1 MTTLNPTLPPR
12 VLADTVAGSRV
23 RDVLLVV
30 AGAGLVGAAAQL
42 SVPLWWT
49 PVPLTLQ
56 TLAVLLVGASLGWQ
70 RAVPSMLLYM
80 VAGSVGVP
88 WFADGSSGFVGAS
101 FGYIVGFVVAAAVVG
116 RLAQA
121 GADRKP
127 LGSLATMVVGSAVIY
142 AIGAPWLA
150 VATGTGLGETLV
162 DGVLPFVVTDLIKS
176 VIAAGVLP
184 TAWWLVGRRND

>member
-1 MTTLNPTLPPR
+1 
-12 VLADTVAGSRV
+12 
-23 RDVLLVV
+23 
-30 AGAGLVGAAAQL
+30 LVGAAAQL

-127 LGSLATMVVGSAVIY
+127 LGSLATMVIGSAVIY

>member
-12 VLADTVAGSRV
+12 VLADTVSGTRV
-23 RDVLLVV
+23 RDALLVI

-70 RAVPSMLLYM
+70 RAVPSMLLYL
-80 VAGSVGVP
+80 VAGSLGMP
-88 WFADGSSGFVGAS
+88 WFADGSSGFNGAA

-127 LGSLATMVVGSAVIY
+127 LGSLATMVIGSVVIY
-142 AIGAPWLA
+142 AVGAPWLA

-162 DGVLPFVVTDLIKS
+162 DGVLPFVFTDLIKS

-184 TAWWLVGRRND
+184 TAWWLVGRSSD

>member
-1 MTTLNPTLPPR
+1 
-12 VLADTVAGSRV
+12 
-23 RDVLLVV
+23 
-30 AGAGLVGAAAQL
+30 
-42 SVPLWWT
+42 
-49 PVPLTLQ
+49 VPLTLQ

-127 LGSLATMVVGSAVIY
+127 LGSLATMVIGSAVIY
-142 AIGAPWLA
+142 AVGAPWLA

-176 VIAAGVLP
+176 VVAAGVLP